1 LSGTKLNTES
11 IMANY
16 SGFTY
21 EDEDVEE
28 TEIWDYLGDNIYHD
42 SLVVYIPKQAFF
54 GKHRK
59 NIWIV
64 KNLNNTAVRLENIA
78 NGDSFT
84 TTIDKILSVEILD
97 SWGYINSKYISNASL
112 SAYNTYVK
120 EEFND
125 EWNVTVE
132 THKVN
137 QTERKENIMNK
148 ITLNGT
154 VQRNTSAAKDAA
166 LIVAGGTLNAII
178 ADKVKG
184 QLPRKYR
191 KLAEHPLADVVI
203 ANIASFAVQNFA
215 NTNYK
220 ARVAADAMMNAA
232 MVEFMQSFNIEKMI
246 AEVLSN
252 VDISDLIDAAE

>member
-1 LSGTKLNTES
+1 
-11 IMANY
+11 MANTT
-16 SGFTY
+16 GFVY
-21 EDEDVEE
+21 EDDES
-28 TEIWDYLGDNIYHD
+28 TNIWDYLGDNIYHD
-42 SLVVYIPKQAFF
+42 SLVVYVPKRAFF

-59 NIWIV
+59 NIWKV
-64 KNLNNTAVRLENIA
+64 KNLNGSAVRLENIA

-84 TTIDKILSVEILD
+84 TTLDKLMSVDILSG
-97 SWGYINSKYISNASL
+97 WGYINSKYISNASL
-112 SAYNTYVK
+112 TAYEKYDDD
-120 EEFND
+120 ESEYDD
-125 EWNVTVE
+125 EWKTEYASENIRAYEST
-132 THKVN
+132 KP
-137 QTERKENIMNK
+137 QTERKEKTTMNK
-148 ITLNGT
+148 ITLNGQL
-154 VQRNTSAAKDAA
+154 QRNTSAAKDAA
-166 LIVAGGTLNAII
+166 LIVAGGTLNTVI

-246 AEVLSN
+246 ADVLAN
-252 VDISDLIDAAE
+252 VDISDLIDATE